1 MAEQRMLQIKVG
13 TVKRLGKELAMY
25 QQEVA
30 KETEKVAKMK
40 ENNADLH
47 DIKYAVSFSL
57 DRILK

>member
-1 MAEQRMLQIKVG
+1 MLQIKVG